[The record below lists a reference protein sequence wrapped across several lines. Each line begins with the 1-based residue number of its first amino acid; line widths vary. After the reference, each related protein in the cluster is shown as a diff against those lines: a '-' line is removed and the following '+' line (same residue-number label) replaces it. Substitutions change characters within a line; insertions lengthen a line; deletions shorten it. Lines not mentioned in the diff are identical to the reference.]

1 VSSVDTPTSRHS
13 AADTVAGFLAVG
25 SIVLS
30 AIALGGGLI
39 LEIEARPARTSI
51 VAAILALVSARL
63 SAKYQ
68 KLALIALFVA
78 MIAWVVGLTLAVIT
92 DNQLI

>member
-1 VSSVDTPTSRHS
+1 MSSADTPAIRNS

-30 AIALGGGLI
+30 AIAVGGGLI
-39 LEIEARPARTSI
+39 LELEARPARTSI
-51 VAAILALVSARL
+51 VAAILALVAARL

-68 KLALIALFVA
+68 KLALVALLVA
-78 MIAWVVGLTLAVIT
+78 VVAWVVGMTLAVIT
-92 DNQLI
+92 ENPLI

>member
-92 DNQLI
+92 ENPLV

>member
-1 VSSVDTPTSRHS
+1 MSSVDTPTTRHS

-25 SIVLS
+25 SIFLS

-39 LEIEARPARTSI
+39 LELEARPARTSI
-51 VAAILALVSARL
+51 VAAILALISARL
-63 SAKYQ
+63 SAKYE

-78 MIAWVVGLTLAVIT
+78 VVAFVVGMTLAVIT
-92 DNQLI
+92 DNALI

>member
-1 VSSVDTPTSRHS
+1 MTSVDTSDRRHS
-13 AADTVAGFLAVG
+13 PADTVAGFLAVG

-30 AIALGGGLI
+30 AIALGAGLI
-39 LEIEARPARTSI
+39 LELQARPARTSI

-63 SAKYQ
+63 SARYE

-78 MIAWVVGLTLAVIT
+78 IVAWVVGMTLAVIT
-92 DNQLI
+92 DNPLI

>member
-1 VSSVDTPTSRHS
+1 MSSVDTPSTRHS

-39 LEIEARPARTSI
+39 LELQARPARTSI

-63 SAKYQ
+63 SARYE
-68 KLALIALFVA
+68 KLALIALLVA
-78 MIAWVVGLTLAVIT
+78 VVAWVVGMTLAVIT
-92 DNQLI
+92 DNALI